1 MLTAKPNKSGNR
13 SQEAQRGGLAL
24 FGTSVF
30 IDNPRTH
37 LITRAPPPPPKKTP
51 LSLTDPCKC
60 NYTVLAFTNLFIFLD
75 LEL

>member
-30 IDNPRTH
+30 IDNPCTH
-37 LITRAPPPPPKKTP
+37 LITRAP